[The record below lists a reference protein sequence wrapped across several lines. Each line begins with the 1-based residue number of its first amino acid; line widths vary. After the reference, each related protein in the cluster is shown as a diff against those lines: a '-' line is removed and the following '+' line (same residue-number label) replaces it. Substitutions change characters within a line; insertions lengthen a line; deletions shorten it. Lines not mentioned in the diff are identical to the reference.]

1 MSSVKIGFL
10 GAAGEVTGS
19 CYLLETDKSRILV
32 DCGMFQGRYSDDR
45 NGGEFGFSPSD
56 IDAVVLTHAHIDH
69 SGRLPLLVKR
79 GFRGDIWATDPTIE
93 LVSVL
98 LRDTAKLMGEES
110 EWKNRKNARKGLPPV
125 KPAYGERDVD
135 ETLKRLRYIRY
146 DERTAVSEG
155 VSVRFRDAGHIAG
168 SAITELWLAK
178 DGPAK
183 DGGQVKIVFS
193 GDLGPRD
200 AVIERQHT
208 LIEEADYAVIE
219 STYGDR
225 NHKSLEATRTEFRE
239 ALSRAIQAKGKIL
252 IPTFAVDRAQRV
264 LYEIKLLQA
273 DKAFP
278 RMPKIFFD
286 SPMGE
291 KATQIYEKYSS
302 LLSRE
307 IQDMLREGMNPF
319 APEGLVYTSGVDSSR
334 AINEIDEAIV
344 MAGSGMCS
352 GGRIVHH
359 LKHNLWNKS
368 CNVFFVGY
376 QANGTLGRRLVEGE
390 KNLRIAGEDIAVGAT
405 FHTLGGFSAHGD
417 RDDLLEWASHFRRG
431 ASFFVTHGEVKSA
444 EALANG
450 IRQMGYGAAAPS
462 RGAYYDLSEK
472 QTIARPELPTPA
484 QASGSRDAVFA
495 ILAEIAS
502 ETASIRESLDS
513 RADFA
518 DISPLLESSR
528 LILQTVKNIK
538 TKK

>member
-1 MSSVKIGFL
+1 MSVKIGFL

-19 CYLLETDKSRILV
+19 CYLLQTDKSRVLV

-45 NGGEFGFSPSD
+45 NDDEFGFSPAD

-79 GFRGDIWATDPTIE
+79 GFKGDIWTTDPTIE
-93 LVSVL
+93 LVAVL

-110 EWKNRKNARKGLPPV
+110 EWKNRKNARKGLPSV
-125 KPAYGERDVD
+125 KPAYGERDVE

-146 DERTAVSEG
+146 DERAAIADG
-155 VSVRFRDAGHIAG
+155 VSVRFRDAGHIVG
-168 SAITELWLAK
+168 SAIAELWLAK
-178 DGPAK
+178 E
-183 DGGQVKIVFS
+183 GGQVKIVFS

-200 AVIERQHT
+200 AVLERQYT
-208 LIEEADYAVIE
+208 QIEEADYAVIE

-225 NHKSLEATRTEFRE
+225 NHKSLEATRAEFRE
-239 ALSRAIQAKGKIL
+239 ALAGAIGTKGKIL

-264 LYEIKLLQA
+264 LYEIKRLQM
-273 DKAFP
+273 DKTFP

-291 KATQIYEKYSS
+291 KATKIYEKYSS

-307 IQDMLREGMNPF
+307 VQDMLRKGMNPF
-319 APEGLVYTSGVDSSR
+319 APEGLSYTSGVDSSR
-334 AINEIDEAIV
+334 AINDIGEAIV

-359 LKHNLWNKS
+359 LKHNLWNKN
-368 CNVFFVGY
+368 CHVFFVGY
-376 QANGTLGRRLVEGE
+376 QAHGTLGRRLVEGE
-390 KNLRIAGEDIAVGAT
+390 KNLRIAGEDIAVGAA

-417 RDDLLEWASHFRRG
+417 RDDLLEWASHFG
-431 ASFFVTHGEVKSA
+431 HGTSFFVTHGEAKSS
-444 EALANG
+444 EALASG

-462 RGAYYDLSEK
+462 RGAYYDLSGK
-472 QTIARPELPTPA
+472 QAIARPEITSPA
-484 QASGSRDAVFA
+484 PFARAIGSREAVFA
-495 ILAEIAS
+495 LLAEIAS
-502 ETASIRESLDS
+502 EAASIRENLDS

>member
-1 MSSVKIGFL
+1 MPVKIGFL

-19 CYLLETDKSRILV
+19 CYLLQTDKSRILV
-32 DCGMFQGRYSDDR
+32 DCGMFQGRYADDR
-45 NGGEFGFSPSD
+45 NDDEFDFSPAN

-79 GFRGDIWATDPTIE
+79 GFKGEIWATDPTIE
-93 LVSVL
+93 LVAVL

-110 EWKNRKNARKGLPPV
+110 EWKNRKNARKGIPPV
-125 KPAYGERDVD
+125 KPAYGERDVE

-146 DERTAVSEG
+146 DERTAVADG
-155 VSVRFRDAGHIAG
+155 ASVRFRDAGHIVG
-168 SAITELWLAK
+168 SAITELWLAN
-178 DGPAK
+178 

-200 AVIERQHT
+200 AVLERQYT

-225 NHKSLEATRTEFRE
+225 NHKSLEATRAEFRE
-239 ALSRAIQAKGKIL
+239 ALAGAIEARGKIL

-264 LYEIKLLQA
+264 LYEIKRLQL
-273 DKAFP
+273 DRTFP

-291 KATQIYEKYSS
+291 KATRIYEKYSS

-307 IQDMLREGMNPF
+307 VQDMLRAGMNPF
-319 APEGLVYTSGVDSSR
+319 APEGLSYTSGVDSSR
-334 AINEIDEAIV
+334 AINDIDEAIV

-359 LKHNLWNKS
+359 LKHNLWNKN
-368 CNVFFVGY
+368 CHVFFVGY
-376 QANGTLGRRLVEGE
+376 QAHGTLGRRLVEGE
-390 KNLRIAGEDIAVGAT
+390 KSLRIAGEDIAVGAA

-417 RDDLLEWASHFRRG
+417 RDDLLEWASRFGHG
-431 ASFFVTHGEVKSA
+431 ASFFVTHGEAKSA
-444 EALANG
+444 EALASG
-450 IRQMGYGAAAPS
+450 IRQMGYGAAAPA

-472 QTIARPELPTPA
+472 QAITRPELAPPA
-484 QASGSRDAVFA
+484 PRALAFGSRDAVFA
-495 ILAEIAS
+495 LLADIAS
-502 ETASIRESLDS
+502 EAASIRENLDS

>member
-1 MSSVKIGFL
+1 
-10 GAAGEVTGS
+10 
-19 CYLLETDKSRILV
+19 
-32 DCGMFQGRYSDDR
+32 MFQGRYSDDR
-45 NGGEFGFSPSD
+45 NDGEFGFSPAD

-79 GFRGDIWATDPTIE
+79 GFKGDIWTTDPTIE
-93 LVSVL
+93 LVAVL

-125 KPAYGERDVD
+125 KPAYGERDVE

-146 DERTAVSEG
+146 DERASVAEG
-155 VSVRFRDAGHIAG
+155 VSVRFRDAGHILG
-168 SAITELWLAK
+168 SAIAELWFARE
-178 DGPAK
+178 GPAK

-200 AVIERQHT
+200 AVLERQYT

-239 ALSRAIQAKGKIL
+239 ALAAAIGAGGKIL

-264 LYEIKLLQA
+264 LYEIKRLQT
-273 DKAFP
+273 DKSFP
-278 RMPKIFFD
+278 RMPKIFLD

-291 KATQIYEKYSS
+291 RATQIYEKYSS

-307 IQDMLREGMNPF
+307 MQDMLREGVNPF
-319 APEGLVYTSGVDSSR
+319 APEGLSYTSDVDSSR
-334 AINEIDEAIV
+334 AINDIDEAIV

-352 GGRIVHH
+352 GGRIIHH
-359 LKHNLWNKS
+359 LKHNLWNKN

-405 FHTLGGFSAHGD
+405 FHTLGGFSAHSG
-417 RDDLLEWASHFRRG
+417 RDDLLEWVSHFRHG
-431 ASFFVTHGEVKSA
+431 ASFFVTHGEARSA
-444 EALANG
+444 GALAND

-462 RGAYYDLSEK
+462 RGACYDLSEK
-472 QTIARPELPTPA
+472 QAIARPALPPRT
-484 QASGSRDAVFA
+484 QAFGSREAVFTL
-495 ILAEIAS
+495 LAEIAS
-502 ETASIRESLDS
+502 EAASIRENLDS

-518 DISPLLESSR
+518 EISPLLESSR

>member
-1 MSSVKIGFL
+1 MSVKIGFL

-19 CYLLETDKSRILV
+19 CYLLHTDKSRILV
-32 DCGMFQGRYSDDR
+32 DCGMFQGRSSDDR
-45 NGGEFGFSPSD
+45 NDDEFGFSPAD

-79 GFRGDIWATDPTIE
+79 GFKGDIWTTDPTIE
-93 LVSVL
+93 LVAVL

-125 KPAYGERDVD
+125 KPAYNERDVE

-146 DERTAVSEG
+146 DEKTGVSDG
-155 VSVRFRDAGHIAG
+155 ISVRFRDAGHIAG
-168 SAITELWLAK
+168 SAITELWLAN
-178 DGPAK
+178 
-183 DGGQVKIVFS
+183 DGGQMKIVFS
-193 GDLGPRD
+193 GDLGPRN
-200 AVIERQHT
+200 AVIERPYT
-208 LIEEADYAVIE
+208 MIEEADYAVIE

-239 ALSRAIQAKGKIL
+239 ALSCAIEARGKIL

-264 LYEIKLLQA
+264 LYEIKRLQM
-273 DKAFP
+273 DHTFP

-291 KATQIYEKYSS
+291 KATQIYEKYSP

-307 IQDMLREGMNPF
+307 IQDMLRSGMNPF
-319 APEGLVYTSGVDSSR
+319 APEGLSYTSSVDSSR
-334 AINEIDEAIV
+334 AINDIDHAIV

-359 LKHNLWNKS
+359 LKHNLWNKN
-368 CNVFFVGY
+368 CHVFFVGY
-376 QANGTLGRRLVEGE
+376 QAHGTLGRRLVEGE
-390 KNLRIAGEDIAVGAT
+390 KNLRIAGEDIAVGAA

-417 RDDLLEWASHFRRG
+417 RDDLLEWASHFG
-431 ASFFVTHGEVKSA
+431 TDTSFFVTHGEVKSA
-444 EALANG
+444 ESLANAL
-450 IRQMGYGAAAPS
+450 RQMGYGAAAPS

-472 QTIARPELPTPA
+472 QAIARPELAPRAQTPR
-484 QASGSRDAVFA
+484 SRDAVFA
-495 ILAEIAS
+495 LLAEIAS
-502 ETASIRESLDS
+502 EAASIRDILDS

-528 LILQTVKNIK
+528 LILQTVKKIK

>member
-1 MSSVKIGFL
+1 MSVKIGFL

-19 CYLLETDKSRILV
+19 CYLLQTDKSRILV

-45 NGGEFGFSPSD
+45 NDDDFGFSPAD

-69 SGRLPLLVKR
+69 SGRLTLLVKR
-79 GFRGDIWATDPTIE
+79 GFKGDIWTTDTTIE
-93 LVSVL
+93 LVEVL

-110 EWKNRKNARKGLPPV
+110 EWKNRKNARKGMPPV
-125 KPAYGERDVD
+125 KPAYGERDVE

-146 DERTAVSEG
+146 DERTAVSDG
-155 VSVRFRDAGHIAG
+155 VSVRFRDAGHIVG
-168 SAITELWLAK
+168 SAITEIWLAN
-178 DGPAK
+178 PAQN
-183 DGGQVKIVFS
+183 GGQVKIVFS

-200 AVIERQHT
+200 AVLERPYT

-225 NHKSLEATRTEFRE
+225 NHKSLEATRAEFRE
-239 ALSRAIQAKGKIL
+239 ALAGAIAAKGKIL

-264 LYEIKLLQA
+264 LYEIKRLQM
-273 DKAFP
+273 DHTFP
-278 RMPKIFFD
+278 RMPRIFFD

-291 KATQIYEKYSS
+291 KATQIYEKYSP

-307 IQDMLREGMNPF
+307 MQDLLRKGMNPF
-319 APEGLVYTSGVDSSR
+319 APEGLSYTSSVDASR
-334 AINEIDEAIV
+334 AINDIDEAIV

-352 GGRIVHH
+352 GGRIIHH
-359 LKHNLWNKS
+359 LKHNLWNKN

-376 QANGTLGRRLVEGE
+376 QAHGTLGRRLVEGE
-390 KNLRIAGEDIAVGAT
+390 KNLRIAGEDVAVGAT

-417 RDDLLEWASHFRRG
+417 RDDLLEWASHFG
-431 ASFFVTHGEVKSA
+431 GGTSFFVTHGEVKSA
-444 EALANG
+444 ESLASD

-462 RGAYYDLSEK
+462 RGAYYDLSGK
-472 QTIARPELPTPA
+472 QAITRPEIPPRA
-484 QASGSRDAVFA
+484 QAFGSRAAVFA
-495 ILAEIAS
+495 LLAEIAS
-502 ETASIRESLDS
+502 EAASIRESLDS
-513 RADFA
+513 RADFE